1 MIGTITGQSVE
12 KNRDGEN
19 NVRMLQVTIYTDDNA
34 ESVQLARPLGEDS
47 NPVNGSRIITIPIG
61 NAYKIG
67 IMLDDGIEPS
77 VDQGEKEF
85 YSIVNGAKGAT
96 LKLDKNGKHIFNN
109 GANDA
114 ARKND
119 QIQST
124 SAYDAVFWAWVTT
137 ISAAVNALAPGSVPT
152 VPTSLTGKITQGTD
166 KVQLP

>member
-1 MIGTITGQSVE
+1 MIGDVTGQSVE

-34 ESVQLARPLGEDS
+34 ESVQLARQSGEDS
-47 NPVNGSRIITIPIG
+47 NPPNGTRILNIPVG

-67 IMLDDGIEPS
+67 IMLDDGITPS

-96 LKLDKNGKHIFNN
+96 LKLDKNSKHIFNG
-109 GANDA
+109 GAKDA

-124 SAYDAVFWAWVTT
+124 STDDAAFWTWVG
-137 ISAAVNALAPGSVPT
+137 AVSTALSLTP
-152 VPTSLTGKITQGTD
+152 PTSLTGKITQGTNE
-166 KVQLP
+166 VQLP